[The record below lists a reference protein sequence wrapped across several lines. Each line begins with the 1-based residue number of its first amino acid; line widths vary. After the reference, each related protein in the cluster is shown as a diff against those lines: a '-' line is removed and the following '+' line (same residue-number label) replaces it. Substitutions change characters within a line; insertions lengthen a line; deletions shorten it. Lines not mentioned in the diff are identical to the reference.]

1 VGQHSLRSLSGA
13 RRPVKLDAAPGLLAT
28 RPGREFAYRSD
39 LSGWT
44 PTRVLRARDSADMG
58 NLTEAADCVEVLL
71 TDDRVD
77 GVLATRTHGLFGLP
91 LHFEEGSPEAREILA
106 GTGKVPGEWW
116 RMHDEAEL
124 TRLQNW
130 GLVLGVGLAQRI
142 ALSRKPGELQKY
154 RLETWSPRWLRWVED
169 EQKWYVQTTAGEE
182 CIEQGGRW
190 IVYTPYG
197 SHRPWAAGKW
207 NALVFPWLLKRFS
220 LEDRANHSQ
229 TLGGSFLVA
238 HAPVRSSQKQREKMQ
253 TDLALITKD
262 SRFVLPEGWDL
273 KFVEATGRTWEI
285 YDGQIGWSDQ
295 AITIVLAGQI
305 VTTEGSPGFNSGNIH
320 DQIKGDFVR
329 FDGERMSSCLAE
341 QSLRPWAVV
350 NFGSIEA
357 TPWPKW
363 NTERPVDQEQ
373 QARTFEQLGR
383 SVADLDKSLKAEN
396 CKVDIVALASRFNI
410 PIKDAPP
417 DEATGS
423 VAIPLAPTDIAKVVK
438 VDEARGS
445 VGLGPTGD
453 ETGGKFISE
462 LEAQDLTQIISS
474 LGLPPDSSIDQVV
487 EAINNLKNP
496 AAPAPAPGGTP

>member
-1 VGQHSLRSLSGA
+1 VR
-13 RRPVKLDAAPGLLAT
+13 DASPGLLAV

-44 PTRVLRARDSADMG
+44 PARVLRARDMADDGALM
-58 NLTEAADCVEVLL
+58 EAADCVEVLL

-77 GVLATRTHGLFGLP
+77 GVLATRTHGLLGLP
-91 LHFEEGSPEAREILA
+91 LHFAEGSPDARAALDGIGE
-106 GTGKVPGEWW
+106 TPGEWW

-124 TRLQNW
+124 TRLENW
-130 GLVLGVGLAQRI
+130 GLILGVGLAQRI
-142 ALSRKPGELQKY
+142 ALPRKAGEAQTYKM
-154 RLETWSPRWLRWVED
+154 ETWSPRWLRWVDSERA
-169 EQKWYVQTTAGEE
+169 WYVQTTTGEE
-182 CIEQGGRW
+182 RIEPNDGRW

-238 HAPVRSSQKQREKMQ
+238 HAPARSSERQRTKMQ
-253 TDLALITKD
+253 TDLGLLTKD

-285 YDGQIGWSDQ
+285 YDGQIGWADQ

-320 DQIKGDFVR
+320 DQIKGDFIR
-329 FDGERMSSCLAE
+329 FDGERLATCLAE
-341 QSLRPWAVV
+341 QSLRPWALV
-350 NFGSIEA
+350 NYGSINA
-357 TPWPKW
+357 APWPVW
-363 NTERPVDQEQ
+363 NTERPTDLEQ
-373 QARTFEQLGR
+373 RARTFEQLGR
-383 SVADLDKSLKAEN
+383 SIADLDKALKAEQR
-396 CKVDIVALASRFNI
+396 KVDIVELTSQYNI
-410 PIKDAPP
+410 PTKVAPP
-417 DEATGS
+417 DESTGS
-423 VAIPLAPTDIAKVVK
+423 VAIPLASTDIAKVVK

-453 ETGGKFISE
+453 DVGGKFISE
-462 LEAQDLTQIISS
+462 LEATDISSIVAS
-474 LGLPPDSSIDQVV
+474 LGLPPDASIDQIV
-487 EAINNLKNP
+487 EAINNLK
-496 AAPAPAPGGTP
+496 APATTPAPTGAL